1 MAPIVSAPQARRTI
15 RYLAVLEFANGL
27 DQSWLLPVLPAIG
40 ERYGVDAG
48 GLSWA
53 ISANLLASALY
64 VPILTKLGDRY
75 GHRRMLQ
82 IAVAL
87 ATVGLV
93 VVAIAPDYGLF
104 LAGRVLVGAMTTFL
118 PLNFAMVRD
127 GSAGESAAGI
137 GVIVAS
143 LTLGSAVGGLLG
155 GATLVWTGDLTLT
168 LWVPALLMALCLIIP
183 FRLVPETTTRA
194 GGRVDWPGALLIGLG
209 LGTFLLGVSK
219 REWSWALAG
228 LAVLSFWSWYALRTR
243 EPLVD
248 LRRLG
253 RGSIAPLLAITALM
267 GFVLLGQ
274 NAIRSIYAGLNDD
287 LGYGLGLGAAQIG
300 LLLFPSSCAASLG
313 SAVTA
318 RLAARYGDRATLAAG
333 ALVIAAGYLELA
345 LAHGSVPA
353 FLLGT
358 CLEWFG
364 SGIVFA
370 IIPSMLL
377 ARSPATEA
385 GVTSG
390 MYNLLRSAAASVGAT
405 VFGVILSTL
414 VAGGRPVPAES
425 AFVAVWSI
433 GATLMAV
440 CALLVLLLRKDETCA
455 S

>member
-1 MAPIVSAPQARRTI
+1 MLVSARQAHRTV

-27 DQSWLLPVLPAIG
+27 DQSWLLPALPAIG

-75 GHRRMLQ
+75 GHRGMLR
-82 IAVAL
+82 IAVAM
-87 ATVGLV
+87 ATIGLI
-93 VVAIAPDYGLF
+93 VVAVAPNYEVF

-118 PLNFAMVRD
+118 PLNFAMIRD
-127 GSAGESAAGI
+127 TSGRSSGAGI

-143 LTLGSAVGGLLG
+143 LTFGSAVGGLLG
-155 GATLVWTGDLTLT
+155 GATLTWTGDLTVT
-168 LWVPALLMALCLIIP
+168 LWVPAVLMALCLIIP

-194 GGRVDWPGALLIGLG
+194 LGRVDWLGVLLIGAG
-209 LGTFLLGVSK
+209 MGAFLLGVSK
-219 REWSWALAG
+219 KDWGLALAG
-228 LAVLSFWSWYALRTR
+228 LVVMLAWAWYALRIP
-243 EPLVD
+243 EPLID

-253 RGSIAPLLAITALM
+253 RRHTAPLLIVTGLM

-274 NAIRSIYAGLNDD
+274 NALRSIYAGLPDD
-287 LGYGLGLGAAQIG
+287 HGYGLGLSAAQIG

-313 SAVTA
+313 SAITA
-318 RLAARYGDRATLAAG
+318 RLAGRLGDRSALAIG
-333 ALVIAAGYLELA
+333 ALIIAAGYLQLA

-353 FLLGT
+353 FLIGT
-358 CLEWFG
+358 CLEWLG

-377 ARSPATEA
+377 KRSPATEA

-390 MYNLLRSAAASVGAT
+390 LYNLLRSAAASVGAT
-405 VFGVILSTL
+405 VFGVILST
-414 VAGGRPVPAES
+414 VVMAGGALPAES
-425 AFVAVWSI
+425 AFVTVWLI
-433 GATLMAV
+433 GAALMVA
-440 CALLVLLLRKDETCA
+440 CALLVAVLRKEEPCE